1 MTAIQTNGT
10 SDDHA
15 SPTLS
20 IPPSSTS
27 INVKIIDVCT
37 IGDVQTKAL
46 FTPPVP
52 GFDKYDGAPSFVFL
66 LEHPSGQ
73 KLLFDLGIRKDWE
86 NLDSAIVER
95 LKQGDY
101 RVDVEKGIAEFLD
114 EAGIGK
120 ENINAI
126 IWR

>member
-1 MTAIQTNGT
+1 MTVIQNNGT

-15 SPTLS
+15 SPALS
-20 IPPSSTS
+20 IPPCSTS

-37 IGDVQTKAL
+37 IGDVRTKAL
-46 FTPPVP
+46 FTPLVP

-95 LKQGDY
+95 LKHGGY

-114 EAGIGK
+114 ETGVGK
-120 ENINAI
+120 ENISAI

>member
-1 MTAIQTNGT
+1 MTTMQTNST
-10 SDDHA
+10 SDAHA
-15 SPTLS
+15 SPLVRV
-20 IPPSSTS
+20 PPSSTS
-27 INVKIIDVCT
+27 IEVKIIDVCT
-37 IGDVQTKAL
+37 IGDARTDAL

-52 GFDKYDGAPSFVFL
+52 GFDKFGGAPSFVFL

-95 LKQGDY
+95 LKEGGY

>member
-1 MTAIQTNGT
+1 MTAIHTNGT
-10 SDDHA
+10 SHEAA
-15 SPTLS
+15 SPPLR
-20 IPPSSTS
+20 IPSSSTS
-27 INVKIIDVCT
+27 INVKVIDVCS
-37 IGDVQTKAL
+37 IVDIPTKAL

-52 GFDKYDGAPSFVFL
+52 GFDKFDAAPSFVFL
-66 LEHPSGQ
+66 LEHSSGQ

-95 LKQGDY
+95 LGQHGY
-101 RVDVEKGIAEFLD
+101 RVEVEKGIAEFLD
-114 EAGIGK
+114 EGGIGK